1 MTLVTLAT
9 AWVVGLLVGMW
20 TDGYVPALALFS
32 VAALSLTY
40 VLRSWGVSPWPGL
53 LALVLVM
60 GVLRV
65 EVSERSEGLT
75 PVGGLQSISMRGL
88 VDDNPELSGPGV
100 EFVVAVEEAD
110 TGKGWEQTQGKV
122 LVTARP
128 PEELVQTRDAPYFRY
143 GDRLELKGHLEHP
156 PELGGFDYGAYLATQ
171 GVRSVMPFPE
181 VQLLDERK
189 GNSARERIYSLRR
202 ELSERLD
209 TAVPEPQS
217 SLAQALLLG
226 LRGRMPP
233 EIKEDFRD
241 TGTSHLLAISG
252 LHVGVLMML
261 SLGVSALLIGRRHQL
276 YLAVPFGTIWLY
288 AVLSG
293 FSPPVERAA
302 IMGSIYLLGLALG
315 RPKSILPALA
325 LAAAVMAAL
334 EPALLER
341 VSFQL
346 SFAAMAGIAVLTTSE
361 LPTWTQ
367 FGKFEVDPKI
377 RTGG

>member
-53 LALVLVM
+53 LALVLLM

-128 PEELVQTRDAPYFRY
+128 PEELVQTTSDHGDAGASRPVCPQRDWA
-143 GDRLELKGHLEHP
+143 G
-156 PELGGFDYGAYLATQ
+156 
-171 GVRSVMPFPE
+171 
-181 VQLLDERK
+181 
-189 GNSARERIYSLRR
+189 
-202 ELSERLD
+202 
-209 TAVPEPQS
+209 
-217 SLAQALLLG
+217 
-226 LRGRMPP
+226 
-233 EIKEDFRD
+233 
-241 TGTSHLLAISG
+241 
-252 LHVGVLMML
+252 
-261 SLGVSALLIGRRHQL
+261 
-276 YLAVPFGTIWLY
+276 
-288 AVLSG
+288 
-293 FSPPVERAA
+293 ERASPA
-302 IMGSIYLLGLALG
+302 PGDH
-315 RPKSILPALA
+315 RLPPL
-325 LAAAVMAAL
+325 
-334 EPALLER
+334 
-341 VSFQL
+341 
-346 SFAAMAGIAVLTTSE
+346 
-361 LPTWTQ
+361 
-367 FGKFEVDPKI
+367 
-377 RTGG
+377 